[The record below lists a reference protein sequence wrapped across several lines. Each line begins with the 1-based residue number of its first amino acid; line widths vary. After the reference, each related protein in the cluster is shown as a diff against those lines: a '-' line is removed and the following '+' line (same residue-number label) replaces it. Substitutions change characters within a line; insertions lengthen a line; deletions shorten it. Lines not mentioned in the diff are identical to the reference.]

1 MPYKV
6 AEGWFNPQLDGKTS
20 DVLKEVDVMI

>member
-6 AEGWFNPQLDGKTS
+6 AEGWFNPELDGKTP
-20 DVLKEVDVMI
+20 DVLEKVDLII